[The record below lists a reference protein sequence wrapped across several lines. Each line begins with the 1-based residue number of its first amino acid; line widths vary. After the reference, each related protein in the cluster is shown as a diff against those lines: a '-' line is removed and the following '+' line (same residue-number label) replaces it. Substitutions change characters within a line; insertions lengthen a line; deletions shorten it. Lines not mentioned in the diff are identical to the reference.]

1 MIQTSNLRKVYRMGE
16 MEVQALRDVSLT
28 MEQGDFVAI
37 MGPSGSGKSTLMH
50 VLGLLDV
57 PDSGSYRLGGK
68 EIRGLSEDQLAA
80 LRARTIGFVFQQFN
94 LLPRMS
100 ALENTRLP
108 LLYAPGLHNGSAPSR
123 PLELLEQVG
132 LKNRM
137 GHTPAQLSGGQ
148 QQRVAIARALVNR
161 PRVIFA
167 DEPTGNLDSASSQE
181 ILEILSGL
189 NRQGITVI
197 LVTHEQD
204 VADRARRIIRMKDGR
219 IESDTVAVRAELVGQ
234 AVRPELVEG
243 QRPAPGAGFS
253 IREISDHFRQATRA
267 LMANKVRTGLSTL
280 GILIGVAAVIAMLA
294 LGTGASASIQA
305 RLVSLGS
312 NLLVLRPGAR
322 QAGRVALESGVVT
335 RMTLADSEAIAA
347 LPGVRRVVP
356 SVDGRGQ
363 LVYGNKNWNT
373 RIEGVTPDYASV
385 RGAVPEVGRFFD
397 EEEGLRRG
405 RVVLVGQTVSR
416 ELFGDSNPVGET
428 IKINRSN
435 FQVLGVLPPKGASGG
450 FRDQDDVVVVPIGT
464 AMRRLLGKDYV
475 DDIFIEVEEAP
486 LMGSVED
493 SVQELMRRRHR
504 IPASRKGAFEI
515 RNMADIQAA
524 LSETNRTMTMLLAS
538 IAVISL
544 LVGGIGIMNIMLVSV
559 TERTREI
566 GLRKAIGARRRDIL
580 GQFLVEAVV
589 VSVAGGVIGIGLG
602 CLITL
607 GMSQWAGWA
616 AQVSAGSVAL
626 SFLFSCAVGVLFGLW
641 PARKASALNPIEALR
656 YE

>member
-16 MEVQALRDVSLT
+16 VEVQALQDVSLT
-28 MEQGDFVAI
+28 VEQGDFVAI

-57 PDSGSYRLGGK
+57 PDAGSYRLSGR
-68 EIRGLSEDQLAA
+68 EIRGLSEDELAA

-132 LKNRM
+132 LKARM

-167 DEPTGNLDSASSQE
+167 DEPTGNLDSASSHE

-197 LVTHEQD
+197 LVTHEQE
-204 VADRARRIIRMKDGR
+204 VADRARRIIRMRDGR
-219 IESDTVAVRAELVGQ
+219 IESDTSNAVPFPNV
-234 AVRPELVEG
+234 
-243 QRPAPGAGFS
+243 PGSGEQPGTAGNGTGFFL
-253 IREISDHFRQATRA
+253 REISDHFRQAVRA
-267 LMANKVRTGLSTL
+267 LLANKVRTGLSTL

-294 LGTGASASIQA
+294 LGSGASASIEA
-305 RLVSLGS
+305 RLASLGS
-312 NLLVLRPGAR
+312 NLLMLRPGAR

-335 RMTLADSEAIAA
+335 RMTLADAEAVAA
-347 LPGVRRVVP
+347 LPGIRRVAP

-363 LVYGNKNWNT
+363 VVYGNRNWNT

-385 RGAVPEVGRFFD
+385 RGATPVAGRFFD
-397 EEEGLRRG
+397 AEESRRRS

-416 ELFGDSNPVGET
+416 ELFGDANPVGET
-428 IKINRSN
+428 IKINRSS
-435 FQVLGVLPPKGASGG
+435 FQVIGVLPAKGATGW
-450 FRDQDDVVVVPIGT
+450 RDQDDVVVVPIGT
-464 AMRRLLGKDYV
+464 AMRRLLGKEHV
-475 DDIFIEVEEAP
+475 DDISIEVEEAEG
-486 LMGSVED
+486 MSAVED
-493 SVQELMRRRHR
+493 SVQDLMRRRHR

-515 RNMADIQAA
+515 RNMAEIQAA
-524 LSETNRTMTMLLAS
+524 LSETNRTMTLLLAS

-589 VSVAGGVIGIGLG
+589 VSVAGGVIGIALG
-602 CLITL
+602 WLITL

-616 AQVSAGSVAL
+616 AQVSLSAVAL
-626 SFLFSCAVGVLFGLW
+626 SFFFSCAVGVLFGFW
-641 PARKASALNPIEALR
+641 PARKAAALNPIEALR